1 MFVTQRGTSTMNWT
15 LDLIDRLAAVVPGG
29 YHAGGEPTTE
39 PTALAGLAL
48 IAHRRSDIA
57 HVAADWLAS
66 QQAPLGS
73 IGISPHRPTPCWP
86 TGLAILLWHAIE
98 ANRFGASIR
107 RAVQWTLAERG
118 KTQKRGEMAQHDST
132 LVGWSWAANTHS
144 WIEPTAMFVL
154 ALKAAG
160 HHDHPRTREA
170 VRLLS
175 DRLLPAG
182 GCNYGNTILLGQ
194 TLLPHVQPTGL
205 AMMAL
210 AGELTQVP
218 KVELSLQF
226 LQRELER
233 DTTTATLCYGLLG
246 LAAHDRSPAER
257 HAWLENA
264 YRRCIEHD
272 GSCYK
277 LALLAL
283 AAADQY
289 PFLNH
294 APHKLDEITRTG

>member
-1 MFVTQRGTSTMNWT
+1 MLVTQRGTSTMNWT
-15 LDLIDRLAAVVPGG
+15 LELIDRLAALVPGG
-29 YHAGGEPTTE
+29 YYVGGEPTTE

-48 IAHRRSDIA
+48 IAHRRRDIA
-57 HVAADWLAS
+57 QVAADWLAS
-66 QQAPLGS
+66 QQAQVGS
-73 IGISPHRPTPCWP
+73 IGISPHRPMPCWP
-86 TGLAILLWHAIE
+86 TGLAILLWHAMDS
-98 ANRFGASIR
+98 AFGADKFSASIR

-160 HHDHPRTREA
+160 HHNHPRTREA

-210 AGELTQVP
+210 AGELNQVP

-226 LQRELER
+226 LRQALAR
-233 DTTTATLCYGLLG
+233 DTTTASLCYGLLG
-246 LAAHDRSPAER
+246 LAAHDRLPAER
-257 HAWLENA
+257 HMWLETA
-264 YRRCIEHD
+264 YRRRIEHD
-272 GSCYK
+272 GGCYK
-277 LALLAL
+277 LSLLAL

-289 PFLNH
+289 PFLHH
-294 APHKLDEITRTG
+294 APAVAQ

>member
-1 MFVTQRGTSTMNWT
+1 MNWM

-29 YHAGGEPTTE
+29 YHQDGEPTTE
-39 PTALAGLAL
+39 PTALAGVAL
-48 IAHRRSDIA
+48 VAHRRSDVA
-57 HVAADWLAS
+57 RVAADWLVS
-66 QQAPLGS
+66 QQAPPGS

-86 TGLAILLWHAIE
+86 TGLAILLWHAVGSDIGTDE
-98 ANRFGASIR
+98 YSASIS

-118 KTQKRGEMAQHDST
+118 KTQKRGELAQHDST
-132 LVGWSWAANTHS
+132 LVGWSWAANTHA
-144 WIEPTAMFVL
+144 WVEPTAMFVL

-160 HHDHPRTREA
+160 HNDHPRTREA

-210 AGELTQVP
+210 AGEMKQSP
-218 KVELSLQF
+218 QVELSLQL
-226 LQRELER
+226 LQRELRPE
-233 DTTTATLCYGLLG
+233 TTTASLCYGLLG
-246 LAAHDRSPAER
+246 LAAHNRSPAER

-264 YRRCIEHD
+264 YRRCIENG

-277 LALLAL
+277 LSLVAL

-289 PFLNH
+289 PFSHVALH
-294 APHKLDEITRTG
+294 

>member
-1 MFVTQRGTSTMNWT
+1 MNWT
-15 LDLIDRLAAVVPGG
+15 RDLIDRLAAVVPGG

-48 IAHRRSDIA
+48 IAHRRSDLA
-57 HVAADWLAS
+57 RVAADWLAR
-66 QQAPLGS
+66 QQAAVGS
-73 IGISPHRPTPCWP
+73 IGVSLYHPTPCWP
-86 TGLAILLWHAIE
+86 TGLAILLWHATDS
-98 ANRFGASIR
+98 AFGADNFDTAIN

-118 KTQKRGEMAQHDST
+118 KTQKRGEMIQHDST

-160 HHDHPRTREA
+160 HDDHPRTREA

-210 AGELTQVP
+210 AGELNQDRR
-218 KVELSLQF
+218 VELSLQF
-226 LQRELER
+226 LRRELRR
-233 DTTTATLCYGLLG
+233 DTTTASLCYGLLG
-246 LAAHDRSPAER
+246 LAAHNRWPAER

-264 YRRCIEHD
+264 YRLCIEND

-277 LALLAL
+277 LSLLAL
-283 AAADQY
+283 AAADHY

-294 APHKLDEITRTG
+294 APH